1 MIGFTYIKVLILKIL
16 IPLDGSE
23 RALNALHHAMHLHQE
38 GLRASFVLAAVQD
51 PVYGY
56 EKLLPTDASLVDRL
70 SGAMGER
77 ALAEAEALLNAA
89 GIPFERKIAS
99 GEPAAVL
106 LDIAQQFGCSAIIIS
121 TRGRGALRSALLGS
135 VSQAVLQSATIPVTL
150 VNHRAQG

>member
-1 MIGFTYIKVLILKIL
+1 MKIL

-23 RALNALHHAMHLHQE
+23 RALDALHHAIYLQQQ
-38 GLRASFVLAAVQD
+38 GLRSHIVIATVQD

-56 EKLLPTDASLVDRL
+56 EKLLPTDVSLVDRL
-70 SGAMGER
+70 SGAVGER

-99 GEPAAVL
+99 GEPAAML
-106 LDIAQQFGCSAIIIS
+106 LDIAKEFGCGAIIIS

-150 VNHRAQG
+150 VKHRAQG